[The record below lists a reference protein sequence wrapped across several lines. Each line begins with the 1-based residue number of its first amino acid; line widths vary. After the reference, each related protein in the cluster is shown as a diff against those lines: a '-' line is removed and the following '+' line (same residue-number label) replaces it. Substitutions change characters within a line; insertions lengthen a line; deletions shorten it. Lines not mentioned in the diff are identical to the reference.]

1 MLRILGA
8 VFFWLGNNP
17 SIAADRPLEY
27 AQKLTI
33 SDGLAHNG
41 VTSMLEDSKGYLWIG
56 TYDGLNR
63 YDGYNFEV
71 YKNTLEH
78 HQLLSNRVRTITE
91 DKNGNIWIG
100 TDDGISLYNYSEE
113 RFSDLYSY
121 LDLAHSMH
129 GPIVRKILMDEE
141 NGYMICAMEDGE
153 VLIFND
159 DDYSFKQAFALP
171 SEMTEQMV
179 HFYDVIKLDKQNYL
193 LASSIGIV
201 RFNLKQGKFY
211 SIIPEDVIQ
220 ANSIT
225 IIGENHFLVTQ
236 NAGFVILK
244 IDRSTTD
251 YGMTV
256 ESKQMTQ
263 FHFNSAMLDDLG
275 HVWLGTVNAGVIQ
288 IRGVEALINQT
299 PWMTYRYNE
308 DDGLLRVGCI
318 VSSTLGSSWVGS
330 FNKGLFR
337 FDINENPFKSY
348 NTRMNFPN
356 GFKTNE
362 ILHMRAFG
370 RNKIYVTANR
380 GGLALFNTDEQV
392 FEPLPFQMPIN
403 SSDRVGGVFVGVD
416 KDIWIKAGSSPGVLR
431 VRQGQSITETVR
443 FEGLP
448 QFDKVRPVNWANDKL
463 GNLWIASNE
472 DVYLVA
478 IDANGETTGVAS
490 LNSHPFFKNKPIKLA
505 RVIYQDPMYPYI
517 WIGTDADGLFRIEF
531 EKNQPLQE
539 MKVMSFQSD
548 KTNPYAI
555 SSDFVSS
562 IIRLPNGELWIGTE
576 RGGICKVLD
585 SDKEPKF
592 IVFSEKHGL
601 SNNVVKSIQYD
612 DEYNLWISTN
622 IGLNKFNTKTNV
634 FRKFSLVDGLPFEDF
649 TYPSVQLDNGYF
661 VFSGMEGLCYF
672 KPQDINDSEALPK
685 LEFGN
690 FKVFND
696 LVQPGDSLHGRV
708 LLDQRINKVDQISLY
723 HNENV
728 FSLELK
734 SLHYSKPDN
743 YFLKYQLYPVNNDW
757 VEVPSSQRTVY
768 YNGLVP
774 GKYELRVMASN
785 SLNQWTQPRV
795 LKIVIDPP
803 FWKTNWAYFG
813 YVLLVALLIGVIMK
827 VLLRIN
833 SLRHN
838 LQIEK
843 LEKQQVKELNSSRLE
858 LFMNISHE
866 FRTPLTLVS
875 GLISR
880 LANMFKSNKD
890 VTHHLDLVQRQSKK
904 MFQLIEQVHDYQKA
918 QQSLLKLNMAGF
930 DVIDFI
936 DDIKKDFEYLALSSG
951 KHWQVKGDA
960 QSLYMMGDRK
970 KLEIVLNN
978 LISNAFKFT
987 EEGDY
992 ITLAFAHKDDEITL
1006 SVTDTG
1012 RGIDDVD
1019 LPNLFKRFYRS
1030 WKENTYSVGSG
1041 IGLEF
1046 SKMLVELHYG
1056 TIVVESE
1063 LGEGSKFI
1071 VTIPTKVSETN
1082 IYDQG
1087 KITDILNT
1095 ESEIEEVELG
1105 ADDLMA
1111 TEIPVDENLKALHV
1125 FVVEDNADLRE
1136 FISEVL
1142 SGHFQVSAFHHGM
1155 QCLDQMEEEWPDL
1168 IVSDILMPEMNGLE
1182 LCQKVKSDIR
1192 TSHIP
1197 IILLTSR
1204 STIQD
1209 RIVGLEVGADAYINK
1224 PFDVK
1229 HLIVRAQTLLRNRQ
1243 QLRERFQNE
1252 LPLVL
1257 QKTDNG
1263 QNDHAFLE
1271 KLYELMAENLDNQDV
1286 DINLFAKELY
1296 LNRTHFYQKVKALT
1310 NQTPFELLKNYRLKR
1325 AAELLMQ
1332 KDARVNEV
1340 YMMTGF
1346 KSRTH
1351 FAKLFKEKYHATP
1364 GKYAEESLDKLK
1376 SND

>member
-1 MLRILGA
+1 M
-8 VFFWLGNNP
+8 
-17 SIAADRPLEY
+17 AADRTLAY

-41 VTSMLEDSKGYLWIG
+41 VTSILEDSKGYLWVG

-63 YDGYNFEV
+63 YDGFDFEI
-71 YKNTLEH
+71 YKNTLQKH
-78 HQLLSNRVRTITE
+78 LLYSNRVRTISE
-91 DKNGNIWIG
+91 DAKGNIWIG
-100 TDDGISLYNYSEE
+100 TDEGISIYHYSEE
-113 RFSDLYSY
+113 RFRDLYSHA
-121 LDLAHSMH
+121 DLASSLH
-129 GPIVRKILMDEE
+129 GPIVRKILVDSA
-141 NGYMICAMEDGE
+141 NGVIVCATEDGG
-153 VLIFND
+153 VLVFNE
-159 DDYSFKQAFALP
+159 DYSFEQAYFSSDA
-171 SEMTEQMV
+171 SGREKAK
-179 HFYDVIKLDKQNYL
+179 FYDILKLDKYNYL
-193 LASSIGIV
+193 LASSAGLI
-201 RFNLKQGKFY
+201 RFNLQHGTFHKHL
-211 SIIPEDVIQ
+211 PEQVKHV
-220 ANSIT
+220 NSIT
-225 IIGENHFLVTQ
+225 SIGENYFIATQ
-236 NAGFVILK
+236 NAGFAVLK
-244 IDRSTTD
+244 MNLDTPD
-251 YGMTV
+251 FVMTLQA
-256 ESKQMTQ
+256 KHMMD

-275 HVWLGTVNAGVIQ
+275 HVWLGTVNAGVIKIQ
-288 IRGVEALINQT
+288 GVEGLINDT
-299 PWMTYRYNE
+299 PWMTYSFN
-308 DDGLLRVGCI
+308 DSDGLLRIGSV
-318 VSSTLGSSWVGS
+318 VSSSQGSCWVGS

-337 FDINENPFKSY
+337 FDIQENPFKSY
-348 NTRMNFPN
+348 NTRMHLPYQL
-356 GFKTNE
+356 KTNE
-362 ILHMRAFG
+362 VMHMHAWG
-370 RNKIYVTANR
+370 RNKVYVTANR
-380 GGLALFNTDEQV
+380 GGMALFNTDEQT
-392 FEPLPFQMPIN
+392 FEPLSFQIPKDFN
-403 SSDRVGGVFVGVD
+403 ERVGSIFVDEKQAVWL
-416 KDIWIKAGSSPGVLR
+416 KSVSSPGVYR
-431 VRQGQSITETVR
+431 VRHNHSRMEHIR
-443 FEGLP
+443 FEGMP
-448 QFDKVRPVNWANDKL
+448 EFDKVRPVNWDDDKW
-463 GNLWIASNE
+463 GNVWVASFE
-472 DVYLVA
+472 DVYKINL
-478 IDANGETTGVAS
+478 GENEKPLSVES
-490 LNSHPFFKNKPIKLA
+490 LNSHPFFKDKPITLG
-505 RVIYQDPMYPYI
+505 RVIYQDPMYPI
-517 WIGTDADGLFRIEF
+517 VWIGTDADGLIRIQF
-531 EKNQPLQE
+531 EKDQPISE
-539 MKVMSFQSD
+539 MKITQYTSD
-548 KTNPYAI
+548 KSNPYAI
-555 SSDFVSS
+555 SSDFVTS
-562 IIRLPNGELWIGTE
+562 ITRLPNGELWIGTE

-585 SDKEPKF
+585 SNTSPRF
-592 IVFSEKHGL
+592 VVYSEQHGL

-612 DEYNLWISTN
+612 DEYNLWVSTN

-634 FRKFSLVDGLPFEDF
+634 FRKFSQADGLPFEDF
-649 TYPSVQLDNGYF
+649 TYPSARLANGYF

-672 KPQDINDSEALPK
+672 NPNNIADTEALPK
-685 LEFGN
+685 LEFGD
-690 FKVFND
+690 FKVFNT
-696 LVQPGDSLHGRV
+696 LIQPGDSLHDRV
-708 LLDQRINKVDQISLY
+708 LLDQRINEKDQISLFY
-723 HNENV
+723 NENV

-743 YFLKYQLYPVNNDW
+743 YFIKYQLYPVNNDW
-757 VEVPSSQRTVY
+757 VQVPSSQRTVY
-768 YNGLVP
+768 YNGLMP
-774 GKYELRVMASN
+774 GKYELRVMVSN

-795 LKIVIDPP
+795 LKIIITPP
-803 FWKTNWAYFG
+803 FWKTNWAYLM
-813 YVLLVALLIGVIMK
+813 YVLFAALLIGIVMK

-880 LANMFKSNKD
+880 LSNMFKSNEE

-930 DVIDFI
+930 DVIDFVE
-936 DDIKKDFEYLALSSG
+936 DIKKDFEYLALSSG

-960 QSLYMMGDRK
+960 SSLYMMGDRK

-992 ITLAFAHKDDEITL
+992 ITLEFAHQDDEITL

-1012 RGIDDVD
+1012 RGIDEVD

-1056 TIVVESE
+1056 SIAVESE
-1063 LGEGSKFI
+1063 LGEGSKFT
-1071 VTIPTKVSETN
+1071 VTIPTKISETN

-1087 KITDILNT
+1087 KITDILTT
-1095 ESEIEEVELG
+1095 ESELEEVELG
-1105 ADDLMA
+1105 AGDLTA
-1111 TEIPVDENLKALHV
+1111 TEIAVDEQLKNLHV

-1136 FISEVL
+1136 FVSDVL
-1142 SGHFQVSAFHHGM
+1142 SSHFRVSAFHHGA
-1155 QCLDQMEEEWPDL
+1155 QCLEQMEAEWPDL

-1204 STIQD
+1204 ATIQD

-1257 QKTDNG
+1257 QKTNDG

-1271 KLYELMAENLDNQDV
+1271 KLYELMADNLDNQDV

-1332 KDARVNEV
+1332 KDARVNDV

-1364 GKYAEESLDKLK
+1364 GKYAEESLGKLK
-1376 SND
+1376 PIDQID